1 MSILPVMSG
10 AALVQ
15 FGTAAGSAATT
26 MATGF
31 LKMLEAAVEKGT
43 AAATAA
49 TSTSAK
55 GAQSAATG
63 LSENLDPTALRDR
76 LASLLATF
84 RDCVDGALSDHGVPF
99 DQGLRINQSESGT
112 LSVAS
117 DAPQSDAASAAL
129 NSSPVLKDLFTA
141 IVQTS
146 RKLQGSLTGDS
157 ATPPTRP
164 MQVLVSRDG
173 ATAF

>member
-49 TSTSAK
+49 TSTAAE
-55 GAQSAATG
+55 GTQSATSG
-63 LSENLDPTALRDR
+63 ISESLDAAALRER
-76 LASLLATF
+76 LASLLSTF
-84 RDCVDGALSDHGVPF
+84 RDCVGGALGDHGVPF
-99 DQGLRINQSESGT
+99 DQGLRIS
-112 LSVAS
+112 
-117 DAPQSDAASAAL
+117 QSDDGTFAVAGDASQSGASEAL
-129 NSSPVLKDLFTA
+129 NATPVLKDLFSA

-146 RKLQGSLTGDS
+146 RKLQASISGYGSDGP
-157 ATPPTRP
+157 ARG
-164 MQVLVSRDG
+164 MQLLVSPDG
-173 ATAF
+173 ATAC

>member
-49 TSTSAK
+49 TSTSAE
-55 GAQSAATG
+55 GAQAATSG
-63 LSENLDPTALRDR
+63 LSENLDPTALRNR

-99 DQGLRINQSESGT
+99 DRGLRISQSESGT
-112 LSVAS
+112 LSVTS
-117 DAPQSDAASAAL
+117 DAPQSGAASEVL
-129 NSSPVLKDLFTA
+129 NSSPVLKDLFSA

-146 RKLQGSLTGDS
+146 RKLQGSLTGDP
-157 ATPPTRP
+157 AMTPSRP
-164 MQVLVSRDG
+164 MQVLVSSDG
-173 ATAF
+173 ATPF

>member
-49 TSTSAK
+49 TSTAAE
-55 GAQSAATG
+55 GTQSATSG
-63 LSENLDPTALRDR
+63 ISESLDAAALRER
-76 LASLLATF
+76 LASLLSTF
-84 RDCVDGALSDHGVPF
+84 RDCVGGALGDHGVPF
-99 DQGLRINQSESGT
+99 DQGLRISQSDDGT

-117 DAPQSDAASAAL
+117 DGPQSAAASEVL
-129 NSSPVLKDLFTA
+129 NATPVLKDLFSA

-146 RKLQGSLTGDS
+146 RKLQGAMSPDGAAAS
-157 ATPPTRP
+157 RP
-164 MQVLVSRDG
+164 MEILVSPDG
-173 ATAF
+173 ATTY